1 VRERIKEMDAMTI
14 SDYRAWLKTRDEIRS
29 GYAEL
34 ARDCDGCVTLTA
46 PGAAPVGLHS
56 TGNPMLTVPASL
68 LGVPAL
74 SLPIM
79 EVGGL
84 PLGLQFIGFADR
96 DADAFGVARWLCRTL
111 GNTQ

>member
-1 VRERIKEMDAMTI
+1 
-14 SDYRAWLKTRDEIRS
+14 
-29 GYAEL
+29 
-34 ARDCDGCVTLTA
+34 
-46 PGAAPVGLHS
+46 
-56 TGNPMLTVPASL
+56 MLTVPASL